1 MLTVS
6 YQVAFAW
13 EEKENPKLLIPIS
26 HEDRVF
32 GRAHR
37 DICTMNLQQNSRDL
51 HKTGSLISNCRKLIS
66 LWDKHV
72 TH

>member
-6 YQVAFAW
+6 YEVAFAW
-13 EEKENPKLLIPIS
+13 EQKENPKLLIPIS

-37 DICTMNLQQNSRDL
+37 DICSKTAVTYIQQ
-51 HKTGSLISNCRKLIS
+51 
-66 LWDKHV
+66 V
-72 TH
+72 A